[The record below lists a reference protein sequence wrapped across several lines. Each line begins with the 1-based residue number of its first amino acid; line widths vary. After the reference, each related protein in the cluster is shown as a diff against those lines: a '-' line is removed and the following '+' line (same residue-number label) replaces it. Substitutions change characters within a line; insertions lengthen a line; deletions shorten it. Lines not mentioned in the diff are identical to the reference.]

1 MPSKGTEPLAGQQ
14 QVEAGPQG
22 PADTKPHLR
31 QKSELC
37 RADSARSDR
46 GGNSVAAGAT
56 HAGQR
61 PNGTAVS
68 GIDGRDSDAAAA
80 AVLARRMSEAQPLA
94 ERGDTAAA
102 VRARR
107 RHAD

>member
-14 QVEAGPQG
+14 QTEAEARDA
-22 PADTKPHLR
+22 ADTKAQPR

-46 GGNSVAAGAT
+46 GCNSVAAGAT

-68 GIDGRDSDAAAA
+68 AISGSDSDVEAA
-80 AVLARRMSEAQPLA
+80 AVLARRMNEAQPLA

-102 VRARR
+102 VRALHRD
-107 RHAD
+107 AD

>member
-1 MPSKGTEPLAGQQ
+1 MPRKGTEPLAGQQ
-14 QVEAGPQG
+14 HIKGGAQEA
-22 PADTKPHLR
+22 ADTKPQPR

-46 GGNSVAAGAT
+46 GSNSVAAGAT

-68 GIDGRDSDAAAA
+68 GIGSSDSDAEAA

-102 VRARR
+102 VRALHRD
-107 RHAD
+107 AE